1 MKSRLTSIFIL
12 PLAVSIF
19 FNIEAFAWLMAQT
32 PPRQP
37 SPPRHQSSPS
47 TPQSQP
53 RQPLAETRNPPTTTR
68 LSFTLPPKGAPG
80 GNRGGGAAGRGDC
93 TVVGKAPL
101 TALVPGTNIGLTIA
115 ERPTFWFYLPYQSNP
130 RISVEFSLTD
140 DRENTA
146 YKASFQLTAT
156 PGIVGINLLPNT
168 PGLEIG
174 KIYRWKLKIVCDPEN
189 PREFE
194 SVDGAVERVRLEE
207 NLKQK
212 IEGVNGRDRVLI
224 YAQNGLWYDTLTNL
238 IQLRRQNPKDA
249 QLAKDWEDLLQQSPD
264 IALDKIVNEPVVNC
278 CTPR

>member
-1 MKSRLTSIFIL
+1 MKWRLILIFIL
-12 PLAVSIF
+12 PLAVGIF
-19 FNIEAFAWLMAQT
+19 FNIEASAWLTVQT

-37 SPPRHQSSPS
+37 SPPRRQSSPS
-47 TPQSQP
+47 TPQRQP
-53 RQPLAETRNPPTTTR
+53 RQPSAETRNPPTATR

-80 GNRGGGAAGRGDC
+80 NREGASGRGYC
-93 TVVGKAPL
+93 TVLGKAPL
-101 TALVPGTNIGLTIA
+101 TALIPGTNIGLTIA
-115 ERPTFWFYLPYQSNP
+115 ERPTFWFYVPYQSNP
-130 RISVEFSLTD
+130 RSLVEFSLTD
-140 DRENTA
+140 DRENTV

-156 PGIVGINLLPNT
+156 PGIVGINLPQKT
-168 PGLEIG
+168 PGLEIS

-194 SVDGAVERVRLEE
+194 SVDGAIERVRLEE

-212 IEGVNGRDRVLI
+212 IEGVKGRDRILF
-224 YAQNGLWYDTLTNL
+224 YAANGLWYDTLTNL
-238 IQLRRQNPKDA
+238 IELRRQNPKDA

>member
-1 MKSRLTSIFIL
+1 MKSRLTPIFIL
-12 PLAVSIF
+12 SLAVGIF
-19 FNIEAFAWLMAQT
+19 FNIEASAWLTAQT

-37 SPPRHQSSPS
+37 SPPRRQLSPS
-47 TPQSQP
+47 TPQRQP
-53 RQPLAETRNPPTTTR
+53 RQPSAETRNPPTATP

-80 GNRGGGAAGRGDC
+80 NREGASGRGYC

-101 TALVPGTNIGLTIA
+101 TALIPGTNIGLTIA
-115 ERPTFWFYLPYQSNP
+115 ERPTFWFYVPYQSNP
-130 RISVEFSLTD
+130 RSLVEFSLTD
-140 DRENTA
+140 DRENTV

-238 IQLRRQNPKDA
+238 IQLRRPNPKDA

-278 CTPR
+278 CIPK